1 MPTDLTYTVLE
12 TFFLKAIISTLNKHE
27 IFLPT
32 EWFIVFR
39 ALMTLDGVGKSIG
52 MDLDLFS
59 ILSEDIRDI
68 VKETITKDSL
78 LEETVWSGRD
88 FLSAMKVI
96 PRHLKWF
103 LKEASKKKYAIE
115 LVNRGYEQQ
124 FKKLTSGV
132 LFLGYSLLSS
142 SLFFC
147 GVLISYN
154 ETINTYR
161 DISLISWSFWSLALI
176 FLIRGLTLK

>member
-1 MPTDLTYTVLE
+1 
-12 TFFLKAIISTLNKHE
+12 
-27 IFLPT
+27 
-32 EWFIVFR
+32 
-39 ALMTLDGVGKSIG
+39 MTLDGVGKSMG

-88 FLSAMKVI
+88 FLSAAKVI

-115 LVNRGYEQQ
+115 LVNRGYELH
-124 FKKLTSGV
+124 FKKLTNGV
-132 LFLGYSLLSS
+132 FFLGYSLLAS

-147 GVLISYN
+147 GVLISN
-154 ETINTYR
+154 IESLKSFK
-161 DISLISWSFWSLALI
+161 DISFLSWSFWGLALI
-176 FLIRGLTLK
+176 FLIRGITLK